1 MTENTPSTK
10 RSVFIVAAAVL
21 LSVLFPAVAVLTGAF
36 DSANVR
42 VLEDGIYGESPEH
55 FEEDSVAIYVQMLA
69 FDASTQR
76 AEMAY
81 YPWPTSDLA
90 QQFSS
95 SVLGKTDVRVFVDS
109 QNSTLHEFPAGSQIG
124 GVEATVDVLSS
135 DYPERASDSLYPFD
149 LYVMDSYARVE
160 NRGSEQDEYAPIQTF
175 DYFYTSPVA
184 GFDITYQRL
193 AAFDSAYPGLE
204 ESRNLERIAIER
216 SEGKASFLVFI
227 ERSFAVK
234 AIAVFIYLFV
244 FIAGLTQA
252 WVFYMIASGKRP
264 PSMDALTWA
273 AALLLGIVQLRMLA
287 PGDPRIGVYADLVVY
302 FPALILSLAALAG
315 TTYLWNTRKDFIPKS

>member
-1 MTENTPSTK
+1 MMIEKSPNPK
-10 RSVFIVAAAVL
+10 RSKFIVVAAVS

-36 DSANVR
+36 DTANVR
-42 VLEDGIYGESPEH
+42 VLDDGVYGEAPEH
-55 FEEDSVAIYVQMLA
+55 FEKQSVAIYVQMLA

-81 YPWPTSDLA
+81 YPWPTADLA

-109 QNSTLHEFPAGSQIG
+109 QNSTLREFPTGSQIG
-124 GVEATVDVLSS
+124 GVEATVDVLSR
-135 DYPERASDSLYPFD
+135 DYPELASDAFYPFD
-149 LYVMDSYARVE
+149 MYVMDSYARVE
-160 NRGSEQDEYAPIQTF
+160 AKAKKQDAYGPIQTF

-184 GFDITYQRL
+184 GYDITYQRL
-193 AAFDSAYPGLE
+193 AAFDNAYPGLE
-204 ESRNLERIAIER
+204 ESRDLERIAIER

-244 FIAGLTQA
+244 FIAGLLQA

-264 PSMDALTWA
+264 PSMEALTWV
-273 AALLLGIVQLRMLA
+273 AALLLGIVQLRMLT
-287 PGDPRIGVYADLVVY
+287 PGNPRIGVYADLVVY

-315 TTYLWNTRKDFIPKS
+315 TTYFWNTRRDFVA